1 MLKDRAD
8 HGRWSTR
15 RQVRKARGWSGD
27 LFFLG
32 EALAL
37 FISTFTNKL
46 DRKGRV
52 SVPAPFRAALGE
64 RLHLGVV
71 LFRSHNHP
79 CLEGF
84 EWDRM
89 DEISQRLEHY
99 DLFSDD
105 QDDLA
110 TAIFGESVHLQ
121 FDGEGRVMLTQD
133 LIEFSG
139 LDDYA
144 TFVGLGRKFQIW
156 QPGAFEERKKTAR
169 SQVREK
175 RLTIPADREGSP

>member
-1 MLKDRAD
+1 
-8 HGRWSTR
+8 
-15 RQVRKARGWSGD
+15 V
-27 LFFLG
+27 
-32 EALAL
+32 AL

-46 DRKGRV
+46 DKKGRV
-52 SVPAPFRAALGE
+52 SVPASFRAALGD
-64 RLHLGVV
+64 RLHLGIVV
-71 LFRSHNHP
+71 LRSHQHP

-121 FDGEGRVMLTQD
+121 FDGEGRVMLPED
-133 LIEFSG
+133 LIAFAA

-156 QPGAFEERKKTAR
+156 QPQAFEERKKSAR
-169 SQVREK
+169 AQVRDK
-175 RLTIPADREGSP
+175 RLTIPSGKGGGE

>member
-1 MLKDRAD
+1 ME
-8 HGRWSTR
+8 H
-15 RQVRKARGWSGD
+15 KAPSQEGKGLVWR
-27 LFFLG
+27 LVFLG
-32 EALAL
+32 DALAL

-52 SVPAPFRAALGE
+52 SVPAPFRAALGD
-64 RLHLGVV
+64 RLHVGIVV
-71 LFRSHNHP
+71 IRSHNHP

-144 TFVGLGRKFQIW
+144 TFVGLGRKFQVW
-156 QPGAFEERKKTAR
+156 QPKAFEERKKTAR